1 MIKISKKIYTKLLT
15 HPKFT
20 YSEQIVTLLNLNI
33 KASTDIFIG
42 SQNIEHIKSNHPHD
56 YHYYGCFLEEII
68 QFPDYVGFSKKNNSI
83 EYIKNVSIDPYV
95 NILIA
100 VRVSG
105 TGRCFVK
112 TLYNVS
118 SESIQRR
125 LVKET
130 LYDLTLNED

>member
-1 MIKISKKIYTKLLT
+1 M
-15 HPKFT
+15 
-20 YSEQIVTLLNLNI
+20 
-33 KASTDIFIG
+33 
-42 SQNIEHIKSNHPHD
+42 
-56 YHYYGCFLEEII
+56 EEII